1 MKKLTTLILTIF
13 CILGLASCST
23 EEIQSPGTPADEAF
37 DVTVSHTNWTEDSEI
52 SSGALNT
59 EKMIE
64 SSVLHLPIY
73 KFDTLEELEQFKIS
87 FGKELDMEYGYDEVP
102 SFNETT
108 ANYDETFFDENTLM
122 LVYVS
127 ANSGSYRFGVNSVF
141 CDGNSFCIHIE
152 QLNNPEAVTCDMT
165 GWFITVAVTDRMIED
180 CVEFDADLG
189 KC

>member
-1 MKKLTTLILTIF
+1 MKKLIILILTML
-13 CILGLASCST
+13 CVLGLTGCST

-37 DVTVSHTNWTEDSEI
+37 DIAVANTDWTDGSEI
-52 SSGALNT
+52 YLKALNT
-59 EKMIE
+59 EKMTE

-108 ANYDETFFDENTLM
+108 ANYDETFFEENTLM

-127 ANSGSYRFGVNSVF
+127 ANSGSYRYGVNSVF

-189 KC
+189 NC

>member
-1 MKKLTTLILTIF
+1 MKKLITIILTMF
-13 CILGLASCST
+13 CILGLAGCST
-23 EEIQSPGTPADEAF
+23 KEIQSPGTPADEAF
-37 DVTVSHTNWTEDSEI
+37 DIAVANTDWTDGSEI
-52 SSGALNT
+52 YLKALNT
-59 EKMIE
+59 DKMTE

-108 ANYDETFFDENTLM
+108 ANYDETFFEENTLM

-127 ANSGSYRFGVNSVF
+127 ANSGSYRYGVNSVF
-141 CDGNSFCIHIE
+141 CNGNSFCIHVE

-189 KC
+189 NC